1 TGPVSLAGVMGGE
14 STEVHPGTRNVLYE
28 AAHWD
33 PVAIARTAR
42 RHKLPSE
49 AAKRWERGVDP
60 ALPLAALER
69 AVALQRE
76 YGGGSVDPR
85 VLDADYVRP
94 RESIRIAADLP
105 TRTAGVEYSTQRVV
119 EVLEEIGCAVTVD
132 GPELSVTPPTWRPDL
147 TDPADLAEEVARL
160 DGYDRIPSELPVAPP
175 GRGLTPGQ
183 RRRRTVARA
192 LAEAGYV
199 EALCY
204 PFVGEAAWDAFRL
217 PADDPRRKTVRL

>member
-60 ALPLAALER
+60 ALPLVALER

-76 YGGGSVDPR
+76 YGGGTVDPD

-94 RESIRIAADLP
+94 REAIRIAADLP
-105 TRTAGVEYSTQRVV
+105 TRTAGVAYSTERVV
-119 EVLEEIGCAVTVD
+119 EVLEEIGCAVTVA
-132 GPELSVTPPTWRPDL
+132 GQELSGTPPTWRPDL
-147 TDPADLAEEVARL
+147 TAPPDLAEAGAPL
-160 DGYDRIPSELPVAPP
+160 DGSAPVPGPPPVAPP
-175 GRGLTPGQ
+175 
-183 RRRRTVARA
+183 
-192 LAEAGYV
+192 
-199 EALCY
+199 
-204 PFVGEAAWDAFRL
+204 
-217 PADDPRRKTVRL
+217 